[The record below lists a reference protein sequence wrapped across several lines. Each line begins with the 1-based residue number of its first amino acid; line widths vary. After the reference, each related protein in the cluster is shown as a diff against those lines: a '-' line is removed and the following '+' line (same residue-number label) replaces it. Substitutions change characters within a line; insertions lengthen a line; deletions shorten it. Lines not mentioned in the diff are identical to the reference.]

1 MQLFVSSKEEKG
13 GDGRGREEGGDQGK
27 GKKKGKLGNGWET
40 SFKCCFWACW
50 VEEAALASLVVLDS
64 GYLATHTPFPGVQ
77 CRYTCMH
84 TNVYGVHMSV
94 GPPFAQ
100 M

>member
-1 MQLFVSSKEEKG
+1 M
-13 GDGRGREEGGDQGK
+13 DGKPALNAASGPA
-27 GKKKGKLGNGWET
+27 GW
-40 SFKCCFWACW
+40 KRLP
-50 VEEAALASLVVLDS
+50 LASLVVLDS

-84 TNVYGVHMSV
+84 TSAYGVHMSV